1 MRIYPTTLA
10 LLLAGAMTA
19 ACTTSAASPDAIAAA
34 SPSPLPASATPASTA
49 TPLPSATPT
58 IPPTPTPSATP
69 TVTPQ
74 PTPSPTPAPRL
85 IQLTE
90 GGCCAQPAF
99 SPDSQQVLFI
109 DKPATAAPVGVYGV
123 NLSEPLPAHPT
134 LIEPV
139 IGFRS
144 PDRAVVATM
153 AGDMASFSNE
163 LTGESW
169 QVDTG
174 GNWPEFS
181 PDGRRIAWVATDR
194 EGPYDQR
201 RSDIWLANLDG
212 SNARRIFVLYG
223 GGLAGWFPD
232 SERLLLLGR
241 NNPADE
247 EQNLISYHPGRDE
260 TTLLASHKRIRGIEL
275 SPGGSWVVFYLD
287 FAEDEPANRGVWLL
301 ASDGASRRKLN
312 VPGFGAY
319 RWRNDNTLLFIP
331 MRASAGES
339 MQLWAVDVTTDQA
352 APLTDPDSLSF
363 SISNGDWDVSPNG
376 QTVIFV
382 NSADQNIWAIQLP

>member
-1 MRIYPTTLA
+1 MRFYPTTLA
-10 LLLAGAMTA
+10 LLLAGAMAA
-19 ACTTSAASPDAIAAA
+19 ACTTSAASPEAITAA

-49 TPLPSATPT
+49 TPTVAPT
-58 IPPTPTPSATP
+58 QTPSATP

-74 PTPSPTPAPRL
+74 PTPSPTLAPQL

-109 DKPATAAPVGVYGV
+109 DKPAAVAPVGVYGV
-123 NLSEPLPAHPT
+123 SLTEPLPAQPT
-134 LIEPV
+134 LIEEV

-144 PDRAVVATM
+144 RDRTIVATM

-181 PDGRRIAWVATDR
+181 PDGRQMAWVAADR

-212 SNARRIFVLYG
+212 SNARQIFVLYG

-275 SPGGSWVVFYLD
+275 SPEGSWVVFYLD
-287 FAEDEPANRGVWLL
+287 FAEDEPANRGLWLL

-312 VPGFGAY
+312 APGFGAY
-319 RWRNDNTLLFIP
+319 RWRDDNTLLFIP

-339 MQLWAVDVTTDQA
+339 MQLWAIDVAANQA
-352 APLTDPDSLSF
+352 ALLTDSLSF
-363 SISNGDWDVSPNG
+363 SISNGDWDVSPDG
-376 QTVIFV
+376 QTVVFV